1 MLYITLRPRETPKI
15 PTAAMQISIS
25 IEELTQLQN
34 SISHKDVEIAMLRK
48 EVEQLRKQPVIQ
60 GGTENDAFI
69 IPLRLE
75 NVCKVFRLLKGNS
88 ALSSSLF
95 LALLKMVP
103 EGVSEGMM
111 KCIVDA
117 ASLES
122 FPMSITAQGDV
133 HVDGNFNDIHN
144 NDNVAV

>member
-1 MLYITLRPRETPKI
+1 
-15 PTAAMQISIS
+15 MQISIS

-88 ALSSSLF
+88 AFSCP
-95 LALLKMVP
+95 AENGAGRGIGRDDEVYCRC
-103 EGVSEGMM
+103 
-111 KCIVDA
+111 CIVGKLSHEYYCSGRRA
-117 ASLES
+117 CGRELQRH
-122 FPMSITAQGDV
+122 P
-133 HVDGNFNDIHN
+133 
-144 NDNVAV
+144 